1 MTSTSYLDAFDP
13 ENKSDTTCLNC
24 GLCLQKCP
32 VMQMDKEDA
41 ISEMTHL
48 LKGEDTERVFQEC
61 TFCFRCNHYC
71 PHDLKPYALIMER
84 QAERIRVSGKQVPPH
99 LEYFMNDGDSCIF
112 YDVYDSLA
120 SYEKEI
126 LDKWE
131 VPPPKSKE
139 VMFIGCAGRQ
149 IPYGIENSTALK
161 DLPKFGPRKA
171 CCGELPFRFGDYK
184 AFTKR
189 IDDTLALFEGLDTER
204 LVCYCGSCANF
215 LGNIWPNYHGV
226 KLPFEVTNIWEWLWE
241 KLQKGELSVQNKLSG
256 TMAVNDSC
264 YSSELGDSFFDAL
277 RGLNK
282 AVGLDVVELKNNR
295 FNGLSCGFVSVFRDF
310 NMDDIMVESQKKI
323 EQIKAT
329 GAEDLACHCPGCFDL
344 LDMVTT
350 ATRSGIECHYSLE
363 EILWA
368 LGDEMAVPF
377 IHRVNIMRK
386 FVQNRFPPPS

>member
-1 MTSTSYLDAFDP
+1 
-13 ENKSDTTCLNC
+13 
-24 GLCLQKCP
+24 
-32 VMQMDKEDA
+32 MQMDKEEA

-189 IDDTLALFEGLDTER
+189 VDDTLALFESLDTER

-215 LGNIWPNYHGV
+215 MGNIWPNYHGV

-344 LDMVTT
+344 LDTVTT
-350 ATRSGIECHYSLE
+350 ATGSGIECHYSLE

-368 LGDEMAVPF
+368 LGDEMAIPF
-377 IHRVNIMRK
+377 IHRANIMRK